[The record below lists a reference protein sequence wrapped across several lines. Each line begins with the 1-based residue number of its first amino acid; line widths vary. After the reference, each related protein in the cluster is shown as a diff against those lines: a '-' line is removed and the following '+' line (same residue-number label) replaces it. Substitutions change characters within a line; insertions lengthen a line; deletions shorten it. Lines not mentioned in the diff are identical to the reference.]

1 MSISKELLFKELDII
16 NENIRFWHNL
26 LIVLLSG
33 LGTLPFLF
41 SQHKLTLNWILGAII
56 LAGII
61 AIIVIIVSIKYNHKK
76 REKIFRKIERL
87 TKCKRYSL

>member
-33 LGTLPFLF
+33 LGALPFLF
-41 SQHKLTLNWILGAII
+41 SQNRLMLNWTLGSII
-56 LAGII
+56 FAGII
-61 AIIVIIVSIKYNHKK
+61 AIIVIMTLIKYNHKK

-87 TKCKRYSL
+87 TKCKRYSS